1 MDLSLFKKH
10 CIIAFFLRIILVV
23 YANFHD
29 NYFNVP
35 YTDID
40 YKVFTD
46 AARHITEGD
55 TPFKRHT
62 YRYTPLLAFLL
73 IPNIYIHKDF
83 GKIFFSLI
91 DIVVAIFI
99 RRILTRQRW
108 NDKIVNISVLLWL
121 YNPLTIIISTR
132 GNADTLAVIS
142 VILTLDFLQRD
153 QFLLA
158 GLIHG
163 FSIHFRLYPIIF
175 SLAMFLSIKKYNRFI
190 PNLNQ
195 FKFVS
200 GCAFSL
206 LSLTGFN
213 YKLYGYQ
220 FLYESFLY
228 HLTRTDV
235 KHNFSVY
242 FYMSYLSSEIESNM
256 LKKILTLLPQIMLL
270 LSLSYKYS
278 DKSDLPFALFTQAM
292 VIVMYNSVMTSQYF
306 FWFLS
311 LLPVCLPNIKMSN
324 SRSITLISAWILSQ
338 GIWLFFAYLLEFQGI
353 NTFSFIW
360 ISGLLFFTINVKI
373 LMDLI
378 RCYKVS

>member
-1 MDLSLFKKH
+1 MDLLLFEKH
-10 CIIAFFLRIILVV
+10 CIIAFLLRIILVV

-73 IPNIYIHKDF
+73 IPNIYIHKEF

-132 GNADTLAVIS
+132 GNADTLAVVS

-175 SLAMFLSIKKYNRFI
+175 SLAMFLSIKKYYRFI

-270 LSLSYKYS
+270 ISLSYKYS

-292 VIVMYNSVMTSQYF
+292 VIVIYNSVMTSQYF

-360 ISGLLFFTINVKI
+360 ISGLLFFTTNVKI

>member
-1 MDLSLFKKH
+1 MDLSLFEKH
-10 CIIAFFLRIILVV
+10 CIIAFLLRIILVV

-73 IPNIYIHKDF
+73 IPNIYIHKEF

-132 GNADTLAVIS
+132 GNADTLAVVS

-175 SLAMFLSIKKYNRFI
+175 SLAMFLSIKKYYRFI

-270 LSLSYKYS
+270 ISLSYKYS

-292 VIVMYNSVMTSQYF
+292 VIVIYNSVMTSQYF

-360 ISGLLFFTINVKI
+360 ISGLLFFTTNVKI